1 MSTQTRSLGQ
11 ARSLGQ
17 IRHLGRLRR
26 TALVLP
32 ALVAALALGACGGSG
47 DDSSGTDSGGA
58 DSIVASEAEVQRDA
72 PIAGE
77 EAFDGSEQRTDAGA
91 ASVETGYPQRS
102 VISTGVVSLR
112 STDVAELRFDVR
124 SIVDLH
130 RGEITEEATETN
142 DEGEVK
148 RSRLVIRVPVT
159 EFADTMAELEDAGE
173 LVASSSTSEDV
184 TTQVIDTQVRIRAQE
199 KSLERVEILLA
210 RAQSIRD
217 IIAIEAQ
224 LTRRQADLDSL
235 KQQMAWLEDQTSMS
249 TITVQLS
256 TTPKD
261 KPADEDESGFL
272 AGLQAGWDG
281 LTSFA
286 VGAATVLGA
295 LLPFAVVLAV
305 VGLPVW
311 LLVRR
316 SLHRRR
322 PVPDAAPPSAGT
334 ADA

>member
-1 MSTQTRSLGQ
+1 M
-11 ARSLGQ
+11 
-17 IRHLGRLRR
+17 
-26 TALVLP
+26 
-32 ALVAALALGACGGSG
+32 
-47 DDSSGTDSGGA
+47 
-58 DSIVASEAEVQRDA
+58 
-72 PIAGE
+72 
-77 EAFDGSEQRTDAGA
+77 
-91 ASVETGYPQRS
+91 
-102 VISTGVVSLR
+102 
-112 STDVAELRFDVR
+112 
-124 SIVDLH
+124 
-130 RGEITEEATETN
+130 
-142 DEGEVK
+142 K
-148 RSRLVIRVPVT
+148 RSWLVIRVPVA

-256 TTPKD
+256 TTPQD

-295 LLPFAVVLAV
+295 LLPFALVLAV

-322 PVPDAAPPSAGT
+322 PAPDAGPPSAGT